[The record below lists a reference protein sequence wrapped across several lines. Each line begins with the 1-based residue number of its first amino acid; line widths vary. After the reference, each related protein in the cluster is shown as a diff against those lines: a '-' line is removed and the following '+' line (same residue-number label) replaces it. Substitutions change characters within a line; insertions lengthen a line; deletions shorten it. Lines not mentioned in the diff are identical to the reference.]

1 MIALKKNGTVEC
13 CCGTI
18 YTFAEELVEK
28 VLPILDY
35 AIDVKFNDLN
45 FIVTKDDTVLSI
57 VNKWRKASENQRWVN
72 INKNILFKK
81 YW

>member
-1 MIALKKNGTVEC
+1 MIILKQNGTVEC

-35 AIDVKFNDLN
+35 AIDVQFNDLHFTVN
-45 FIVTKDDTVLSI
+45 KDDTVLSI
-57 VNKWRKASENQRWVN
+57 LQKWR
-72 INKNILFKK
+72 NKTK
-81 YW
+81 

>member
-13 CCGTI
+13 YCGTI

-35 AIDVKFNDLN
+35 AIDVKFNDLHFTVN
-45 FIVTKDDTVLSI
+45 KDDTVLSI
-57 VNKWRKASENQRWVN
+57 LQKWREKS
-72 INKNILFKK
+72 K
-81 YW
+81 

>member
-18 YTFAEELVEK
+18 YTFAEELVER

-35 AIDVKFNDLN
+35 AIDVEFNDLH
-45 FIVTKDDTVLSI
+45 FTVTKDDTVLSI
-57 VNKWRKASENQRWVN
+57 LKKWREAAK
-72 INKNILFKK
+72 
-81 YW
+81 

>member
-1 MIALKKNGTVEC
+1 MIALKINGVVEC

-35 AIDVKFNDLN
+35 AIEVTFNDLC
-45 FIVTKDDTVLSI
+45 FTVTKYDTVLSI
-57 VNKWRKASENQRWVN
+57 IEKWRKASESQW
-72 INKNILFKK
+72 
-81 YW
+81 

>member
-1 MIALKKNGTVEC
+1 MIVLRKNGTVEC

-35 AIDVKFNDLN
+35 AIGVEFNDLRFTVN
-45 FIVTKDDTVLSI
+45 KYDTVESI
-57 VNKWRKASENQRWVN
+57 LKKWREAAK
-72 INKNILFKK
+72 
-81 YW
+81 

>member
-35 AIDVKFNDLN
+35 AIDVKFNDLRFTVN
-45 FIVTKDDTVLSI
+45 KDDTVLSI
-57 VNKWRKASENQRWVN
+57 LKKWREETK
-72 INKNILFKK
+72 
-81 YW
+81 